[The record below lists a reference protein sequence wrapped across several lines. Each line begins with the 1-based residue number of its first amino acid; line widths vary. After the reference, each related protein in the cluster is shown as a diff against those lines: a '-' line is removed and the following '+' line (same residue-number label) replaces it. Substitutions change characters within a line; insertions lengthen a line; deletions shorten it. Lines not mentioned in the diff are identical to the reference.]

1 MSYYYTPRKSRLS
14 ARPRARESIFPG
26 GSELHREGSQ
36 PSFSP
41 DLLES
46 VRAMEDC
53 CEEASKEI
61 GSTIIIPPP
70 WTYLPLLL
78 QAHEAQQLLRNGT
91 FDLPRMAHVLDN
103 QRVFLLVDE
112 GTVKK
117 YKADLSDEIE
127 PQITELVSRAEKG
140 MEALQKKRLLL
151 QTKVKTAQSKPV
163 PPSASDGVNRRLQ
176 LLVKQRERLEA
187 QARELEAEILEM
199 EAEQKRR

>member
-1 MSYYYTPRKSRLS
+1 
-14 ARPRARESIFPG
+14 
-26 GSELHREGSQ
+26 
-36 PSFSP
+36 
-41 DLLES
+41 
-46 VRAMEDC
+46 
-53 CEEASKEI
+53 
-61 GSTIIIPPP
+61 
-70 WTYLPLLL
+70 
-78 QAHEAQQLLRNGT
+78 
-91 FDLPRMAHVLDN
+91 MAHVLDN

-140 MEALQKKRLLL
+140 MEALQKRRLLL
-151 QTKVKTAQSKPV
+151 QTKVKTAQSNPL

-199 EAEQKRR
+199 EADQKRR

>member
-1 MSYYYTPRKSRLS
+1 
-14 ARPRARESIFPG
+14 
-26 GSELHREGSQ
+26 
-36 PSFSP
+36 
-41 DLLES
+41 
-46 VRAMEDC
+46 
-53 CEEASKEI
+53 
-61 GSTIIIPPP
+61 
-70 WTYLPLLL
+70 
-78 QAHEAQQLLRNGT
+78 
-91 FDLPRMAHVLDN
+91 MAHVLDN

-151 QTKVKTAQSKPV
+151 QTKVKTAQSKPL
-163 PPSASDGVNRRLQ
+163 PPSTSDGVNRRLQ